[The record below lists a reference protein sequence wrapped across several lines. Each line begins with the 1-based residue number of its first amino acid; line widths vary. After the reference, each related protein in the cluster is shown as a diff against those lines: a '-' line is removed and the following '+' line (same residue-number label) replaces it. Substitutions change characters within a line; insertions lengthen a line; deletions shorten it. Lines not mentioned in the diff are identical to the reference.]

1 MSDLSNQQVPQ
12 EEVFNADA
20 YVRLLCENTKI
31 IISDY
36 LIIQFQPGWKNVVAD
51 LIESIKGYPIQLT
64 QITDSYSIL
73 EVKFNVLKVTR
84 EINVWRAIE
93 RSREES
99 QLICAQCGGRKVLDV
114 IILRACFV
122 RCAPKMLDC
131 LEKLEH
137 GWINIKDSIFY
148 WG

>member
-20 YVRLLCENTKI
+20 YVRSLCENTKI

-36 LIIQFQPGWKNVVAD
+36 LIIQFKPGWKNVVAD

-93 RSREES
+93 RAREES
-99 QLICAQCGGRKVLDV
+99 QLICAQCGGRKGSRRNNYTSMFCEVCTKNAGLLGKTGTWLD
-114 IILRACFV
+114 
-122 RCAPKMLDC
+122 K
-131 LEKLEH
+131 
-137 GWINIKDSIFY
+137 Y
-148 WG
+148 